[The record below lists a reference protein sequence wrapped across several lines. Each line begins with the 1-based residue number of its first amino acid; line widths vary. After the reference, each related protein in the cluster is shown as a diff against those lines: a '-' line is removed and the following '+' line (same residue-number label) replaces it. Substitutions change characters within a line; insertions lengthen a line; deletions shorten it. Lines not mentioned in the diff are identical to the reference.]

1 MKFSAFVDGQEREL
15 DVVRVHEHGYEVTV
29 DGANHSVDAR
39 VCARDRVS
47 VIIDDRSYDISYS
60 VEGETIELQFW
71 NQHFTIEVLD
81 ERKLRMRRVRSQ
93 LDLSGPEIIK
103 TSMPGKVVKLL
114 VEPGLQVEAGAGV
127 VIIEAMKME
136 NEIQCR
142 QGGVVK
148 AVHVEA
154 GQAVESDVVL
164 IEIEPAHS

>member
-1 MKFSAFVDGQEREL
+1 MKFSAFMDGQEREL
-15 DVVRVHEHGYEVTV
+15 DVVKVQEHEYEVAV
-29 DGANHSVDAR
+29 DGVIHSVDAR
-39 VCARDRVS
+39 LCARDRMS

-60 VEGETIELQFW
+60 IEGEKIELQFW
-71 NQHFTIEVLD
+71 NQHLTIEVLD
-81 ERKLRMRRVRSQ
+81 ERRLRMRRVRSQ

-114 VEPGLQVEAGAGV
+114 VEPGSQVEAGAGV
-127 VIIEAMKME
+127 IIIEAMKME

-142 QGGVVK
+142 QGGLVK

-164 IEIEPAHS
+164 IEIEPTDS